1 MDGVDLPVLQE
12 LGVVTIP
19 PLDSMGLADGSEL
32 LRRSLADG
40 DEFGVRMPLV
50 DRDELGPEAE
60 ADDGGADFSAR

>member
-1 MDGVDLPVLQE
+1 
-12 LGVVTIP
+12 
-19 PLDSMGLADGSEL
+19 MGLADGSEL